1 MADGTRGPG
10 RLDCN
15 MEDRNDP
22 MVPAATDRVVRT
34 EMEL

>member
-22 MVPAATDRVVRT
+22 MVPAAADRVVWT